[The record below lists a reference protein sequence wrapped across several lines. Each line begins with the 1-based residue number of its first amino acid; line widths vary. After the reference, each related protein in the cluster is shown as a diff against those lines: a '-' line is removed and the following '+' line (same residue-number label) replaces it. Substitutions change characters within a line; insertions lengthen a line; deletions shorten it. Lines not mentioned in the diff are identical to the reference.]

1 MKYQNS
7 DPFFNV
13 LWTGLDHQH
22 VSILVYIISSYMW
35 CQTPLVEVNHAVSA
49 WSFQT
54 RFENWKDIY
63 NVRIQ

>member
-7 DPFFNV
+7 DLINV

-49 WSFQT
+49 WSFWT
-54 RFENWKDIY
+54 GIEVLKDI
-63 NVRIQ
+63 NTVSI